1 MTMHATISDTRNDE
15 KGSAMSDAANL
26 DEKKPVEELT
36 FREALSELESIV
48 SVLESNT
55 LELEESLAAYER
67 GVVLLGS
74 LQKRLGAAEQ
84 QVEVLMG
91 ELVAAP
97 DDETQDT
104 TLS

>member
-1 MTMHATISDTRNDE
+1 
-15 KGSAMSDAANL
+15 MSDAANL

-36 FREALSELESIV
+36 FREALSE
-48 SVLESNT
+48 
-55 LELEESLAAYER
+55 EESLAAYER

>member
-1 MTMHATISDTRNDE
+1 M
-15 KGSAMSDAANL
+15 
-26 DEKKPVEELT
+26 
-36 FREALSELESIV
+36 
-48 SVLESNT
+48 LESNT

>member
-1 MTMHATISDTRNDE
+1 
-15 KGSAMSDAANL
+15 MSDAANL

-55 LELEESLAAYER
+55 LELEESHAAYER

-74 LQKRLGAAEQ
+74 LQKRLG
-84 QVEVLMG
+84 

>member
-1 MTMHATISDTRNDE
+1 MTDSE
-15 KGSAMSDAANL
+15 AAL
-26 DEKKPVEELT
+26 TEGAPRPVDDLT
-36 FREALSELESIV
+36 FREALAELESIV
-48 SVLESNT
+48 AVLESNT
-55 LELEESLAAYER
+55 LELEESLASYER

-74 LQKRLGAAEQ
+74 LQKRLASAEQ

-97 DDETQDT
+97 TDEERDT

>member
-1 MTMHATISDTRNDE
+1 
-15 KGSAMSDAANL
+15 MSDAANL

-74 LQKRLGAAEQ
+74 LQKRL
-84 QVEVLMG
+84 
-91 ELVAAP
+91 AP
-97 DDETQDT
+97 PSSRWRCSWASWSPPPT
-104 TLS
+104 TRPRTRPSPRTVTPQIP

>member
-1 MTMHATISDTRNDE
+1 MYHSSLRVSSVPDLN
-15 KGSAMSDAANL
+15 SAVDAADVVHRAVQL
-26 DEKKPVEELT
+26 
-36 FREALSELESIV
+36 A
-48 SVLESNT
+48 VLESNT

>member
-1 MTMHATISDTRNDE
+1 MEETIETTE
-15 KGSAMSDAANL
+15 GTL
-26 DEKKPVEELT
+26 TPVDELT
-36 FREALSELESIV
+36 FRQALAELESIV
-48 SVLESNT
+48 AVLESNT
-55 LELEESLAAYER
+55 LELEDSLASYER

-74 LQKRLGAAEQ
+74 LQKRLAGAEQ

-97 DDETQDT
+97 DDEIRDT

>member
-1 MTMHATISDTRNDE
+1 M
-15 KGSAMSDAANL
+15 
-26 DEKKPVEELT
+26 EELT

-97 DDETQDT
+97 T
-104 TLS
+104 TRPRTRPSPRTVTARQIP

>member
-1 MTMHATISDTRNDE
+1 
-15 KGSAMSDAANL
+15 MSDAANL

-48 SVLESNT
+48 SVLESQYAGT
-55 LELEESLAAYER
+55 GGVPRRPTSSGR
-67 GVVLLGS
+67 GALGS

>member
-1 MTMHATISDTRNDE
+1 
-15 KGSAMSDAANL
+15 MSDAANL

-84 QVEVLMG
+84 RKLFLQGYCMG

>member
-1 MTMHATISDTRNDE
+1 
-15 KGSAMSDAANL
+15 MSDAANL

-67 GVVLLGS
+67 GVVLLARCRS
-74 LQKRLGAAEQ
+74 AWAPPSSRWRCSWASWWPPPTTRPRTRPSPRT
-84 QVEVLMG
+84 
-91 ELVAAP
+91 VAARQIP
-97 DDETQDT
+97 
-104 TLS
+104 